1 MLIRERDAILLVAS
15 VDGHRL
21 VLPDRQL
28 GELAV
33 IDLPFERSQVDC
45 LGILAVWV
53 DEFVEQERARNNQ
66 QPEDDLSSSRTQSL
80 QSLRSRSYLM
90 SALLVAPISQE
101 KPLQEKE
108 RLRFSRQIGCGFMM
122 PRNN

>member
-15 VDGHRL
+15 VDGDRL

-28 GELAV
+28 GKLAV
-33 IDLPFERSQVDC
+33 VDLPFKRSQVDG
-45 LGILAVWV
+45 LGIFTVWV

-66 QPEDDLSSSRTQSL
+66 QPKDDLSSSRAQSL

-108 RLRFSRQIGCGFMM
+108 RLGF
-122 PRNN
+122 PGKLAAVL